1 MIKALCDFRD
11 LQDGHLYRAGEPFP
25 HDGRE
30 IPAERISELSGAQNA
45 SKRPLI
51 QVLDELPGD
60 KAKPRR
66 KAAK

>member
-25 HDGRE
+25 YDGRE
-30 IPAERISELSGAQNA
+30 IPANRISELSGAKNA

-51 QVLDELPGD
+51 QVLYELPGD
-60 KAKPRR
+60 KPKPRR
-66 KAAK
+66 KSAK